1 MITKQKDNSARG
13 MTGKERQ
20 KTTKGAVMYMTYYFD
35 ELELLKDYS
44 VLAAGEADIEYR
56 MASAEP
62 DVGIFEPWASD
73 IDITS
78 ISIYSTKKDA
88 PPLNLSQD
96 HWLYKLIYD
105 ALMDDS
111 DYIQQRCEWDAAA
124 NCGGDYE

>member
-1 MITKQKDNSARG
+1 
-13 MTGKERQ
+13 
-20 KTTKGAVMYMTYYFD
+20 MYMTYYFD

-62 DVGIFEPWASD
+62 DVGIFEPWATD

-111 DYIQQRCEWDAAA
+111 EYLQQRCEEDAAD
-124 NCGGDYE
+124 NWQDDR

>member
-1 MITKQKDNSARG
+1 

-35 ELELLKDYS
+35 ELELLKGYS

-62 DVGIFEPWASD
+62 DVGIFEPWATD

-78 ISIYSTKKDA
+78 ISYLLD
-88 PPLNLSQD
+88 
-96 HWLYKLIYD
+96 
-105 ALMDDS
+105 
-111 DYIQQRCEWDAAA
+111 
-124 NCGGDYE
+124 